1 MSPFLPSILFAVF
14 CSVLAQRTR
23 FCYHCT
29 MKFNWKRTFLCSL
42 AFGWISLFWGAYDAI
57 LQTMDYGVFGL
68 NEVWHGVIIA
78 MDNILGLI
86 LLPLFGRLSDNAHSK
101 FGNRKPFV
109 VIGTVISMVGFAGV
123 CVFASLGKDY
133 FVPYTICLMITLAA
147 MAAYRSPA
155 LSIVPDLNP
164 DKFRNMAN
172 AVSNVVSV
180 ILTVLAQLYYYVFMM
195 FDGYY
200 AIGAAII
207 VTTAVMLAWFCFSV
221 KENKFKLDAA
231 MENEEAER
239 REQFEEEQ
247 RKQNSAL
254 VSSEEITAEEE
265 ASTTA
270 TAALEMESVE
280 QDTFLLLPNIDFA
293 LSPGFFKSQ
302 PDETDTKKKR
312 KKFRGGLGFNRMCIL
327 AVVFCFYMAY
337 NALASNFTTY
347 AQYILGFKQNE
358 AIIPLILAQVAAMA
372 AFPLASI
379 LASKIGRKITMLI
392 GFAIMTAAFGAS
404 FPFTTPSPMLYVL
417 FIILGISF
425 GIVMINIYP
434 FFLETT
440 KSDRIGSDTGIFA
453 TSMTLAMAVTP
464 ILSGALISV
473 ADPWF
478 GGLENAGFRMLF
490 PYSMVFLVFAFII
503 TAVIKSSHIPGKKDT
518 VAQ

>member
-1 MSPFLPSILFAVF
+1 
-14 CSVLAQRTR
+14 
-23 FCYHCT
+23 

-86 LLPLFGRLSDNAHSK
+86 LLPLFGRLSDNARSK

-109 VIGTVISMVGFAGV
+109 VIGTIISMIGFAGV

-133 FVPYTICLMITLAA
+133 FVPYVICLMITLAA

-164 DKFRNMAN
+164 DKFRNAAN

-195 FDGYY
+195 FEGYY

-231 MENEEAER
+231 VENEEAKKQ
-239 REQFEEEQ
+239 EQLEEEQ

-254 VSSEEITAEEE
+254 VSAEDITAEQEI
-265 ASTTA
+265 STTA
-270 TAALEMESVE
+270 SAALEMESVE
-280 QDTFLLLPNIDFA
+280 QESILQLPNIDSA
-293 LSPGFFKSQ
+293 LSHGFFKNRQES
-302 PDETDTKKKR
+302 EDTKKKR
-312 KKFRGGLGFNRMCIL
+312 KSFRSGLGFNRICIL

-404 FPFTTPSPMLYVL
+404 FPFTSPSPVLYVL

-425 GIVMINIYP
+425 GLIMINIYP

-478 GGLENAGFRMLF
+478 GGWENAGFRMLF

-503 TAVIKSSHIPGKKDT
+503 TAMIKSSHIPGKKDAVT
-518 VAQ
+518 R